1 MELTLIERL
10 ATAFFHF
17 FLIGCF
23 FYALWLEAGIE
34 EAEWKER
41 PKDNSRKFDPRTPQK
56 RKVI

>member
-23 FYALWLEAGIE
+23 FYALWLEAERQEIE
-34 EAEWKER
+34 E
-41 PKDNSRKFDPRTPQK
+41 RKKIND
-56 RKVI
+56 